1 MEHHV
6 YVAALLGMS
15 AFYGLEKS
23 ALRSRSRNQEAG
35 NRDVTETTIFW
46 LHIVIFAVYNALI
59 GYLLVNR

>member
-1 MEHHV
+1 
-6 YVAALLGMS
+6 MS

-46 LHIVIFAVYNALI
+46 LYIVIFAVYNALI
-59 GYLLVNR
+59 GYLLVHR